1 MLLRFIGGILGA
13 VVGVILMQLIFGV
26 DVSGGGALA
35 MRLFG
40 GAFGLAG
47 GSWLFGKFKS

>member
-26 DVSGGGALA
+26 DVSGGGGLV

-40 GAFGLAG
+40 GAIGIAA